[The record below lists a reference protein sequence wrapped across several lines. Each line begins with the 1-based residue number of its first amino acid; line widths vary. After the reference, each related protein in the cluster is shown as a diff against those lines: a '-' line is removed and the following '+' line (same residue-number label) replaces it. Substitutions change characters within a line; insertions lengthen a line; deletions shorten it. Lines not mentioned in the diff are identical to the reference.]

1 MIYFNSPNTKID
13 YVMQKYELVS
23 KILKSDNVSRDTVK
37 YYGLDYPKVFN
48 NFRCSSIT
56 DSTPFPQSTITY
68 DSVDERCKEIDK
80 EMLSILTKRSKLRVI
95 TFWEKNKN
103 ELYNLE
109 NKWTNL
115 FYFYCKKTI
124 ELPYEATDSLIYHLF
139 SGEQKLDMKQIH
151 KIIRNMGVTQ
161 GSSQKITIFLVE
173 PKYKESDEKLEFLE
187 ITKPSIHV
195 SKNRFDTYQTGCLYF
210 CEISLKH
217 LGYQNLN
224 HFLGP
229 WMRKSRLMFLTI
241 RNVIF
246 NTFTCDNYQHLMLFS
261 SVVLFILGQRAMN
274 DLDMMIY
281 QDFKDFNRANQESI
295 TALSKYPFVDYSAN
309 GTDRWKHYW
318 DTWLTEWANHS
329 GVDNFNDVLYDTD
342 NHFYYFGVKVISI
355 QLDISRRILRN
366 RPASIA
372 DLYMLKE
379 NLPSTVEIKIP
390 KLKKKYKEY
399 VSIDNLCE
407 DEISKL
413 VDEGYKKKKGELV
426 KKFETDKDHFLETVL
441 SYLVHRYK
449 NTTFNN
455 IDELKNEI
463 FPITKL
469 RIKIKKK
476 E

>member
-1 MIYFNSPNTKID
+1 
-13 YVMQKYELVS
+13 MQKYELVS
-23 KILKSDNVSRDTVK
+23 KILKSDCISRETVK

-56 DSTPFPQSTITY
+56 DSTSFPQSTVIY
-68 DSVDERCKEIDK
+68 DSTNERCNDIDN
-80 EMLSILTKRSKLRVI
+80 EMLNILTKRSKLRII
-95 TFWEKNKN
+95 TFWEKNVN
-103 ELYNLE
+103 ELYSLE
-109 NKWTNL
+109 NKWFNL

-124 ELPYEATDSLIYHLF
+124 MIPYEATDSLIYHLF
-139 SGEQKLDMKQIH
+139 SGEQKLDMRQIQ
-151 KIIRNMGVTQ
+151 KIIRTMGISI

-173 PKYKESDEKLEFLE
+173 PKYTESDEKLEYLE
-187 ITKPSIHV
+187 YTKPTIHV
-195 SKNRFDTYQTGCLYF
+195 SKNNFDTYQTGCLYF
-210 CEISLKH
+210 CENSLKH

-229 WMRKSRLMFLTI
+229 WMRRSRLMFLTI

-261 SVVLFILGQRAMN
+261 SVVLYILGQRAMN

-281 QDFKDFNRANQESI
+281 QDFKDFNKANQEAI
-295 TALSKYPFVDYSAN
+295 TTLSKYPFVDYSAK
-309 GTDRWKHYW
+309 GTNKWKHYW

-329 GVDNFNDVLYDTD
+329 GVKNFNDVLYDAD

-390 KLKKKYKEY
+390 KMKKKYKEY
-399 VSIDNLCE
+399 VSIDNLSE

-413 VDEGYKKKKGELV
+413 VEDGYKKKKGELV
-426 KKFETDKDHFLETVL
+426 KKVETDMEHFLETVL

-455 IDELKNEI
+455 TVELKKI
-463 FPITKL
+463 IYPLTKL
-469 RIKIKKK
+469 RIKIKN
-476 E
+476 